1 MKYNQRFN
9 EQRAL
14 RFRQF
19 TRKRWALF
27 ACLGRVVTISV
38 LSVATLE
45 SASAATDDITTK
57 RPHPASPAEEELT
70 DVAVAED
77 DLIEKVDS
85 LAGIEV
91 TGSLAPLTTGQGV
104 RVVTVL
110 TREEI
115 LAAPVQSVNDL
126 LKLTAG
132 VDVRQRGPLG
142 AQTDVSIRGGTQEQV
157 AVLLNG
163 INICDPQ
170 TGHNTMDL
178 PCDVADIVRIEVLE
192 GPAGRVYGTSSLVGA
207 INVVTRQNEKGEV
220 RNERCDYTKGCV
232 RAEGGSFGYAQA
244 AASISH
250 FSSLTSHLSTSY
262 TRSDGYSRSRA
273 GHLNSDYEGVKAFY
287 QGSYAPPLGE
297 AGRGSLS
304 WHAGL
309 STRGFGS
316 NTFYSAKFDEQYEKT
331 TKLYTALQGDFRWL
345 MEEGRREKGDGA
357 ERELHLKPAV
367 YWNLSRDRFEL
378 TRGSEATVPF
388 NHHRTN
394 VVGLNVN
401 SWFDWAA
408 GRTALGAEF
417 RNEDIVS
424 TNLGEP
430 LQEPKGHYK
439 VGLNRSQLN
448 FHAEHNVMLR
458 QLTLSGGF
466 IAIRN
471 TQSEMPF
478 RLYPGI
484 DASLR
489 LGRHWKLFASYNESL
504 RMPTFTELY
513 YSVGGHKA
521 DKHLKPEEIR
531 AIEAGVKWSM
541 VDGQWSMVRSAL
553 PLGSSKNGQWS
564 KVNVQCK
571 LFYHR
576 CRNIIDWVMDTRE
589 AEPTWQS
596 VNHTR
601 VNTFGQEVT
610 INGQWSMVNGQLSY
624 CHLHQQKREADYLQS
639 QYSLEYLRHKLTG
652 RLQWHVNSHLSATL
666 CYRWQDRTGSY
677 TSTEG
682 KVKDYSPYSVVDGR
696 IAWKNGQTELYAEGN
711 NLTSTHYIDYGNV
724 PQPGCWLI
732 FGCKKTLNYKM

>member
-19 TRKRWALF
+19 TRKGWALF

-45 SASAATDDITTK
+45 SASAATTDITTK
-57 RPHPASPAEEELT
+57 RPHPASPAGEELT
-70 DVAVAED
+70 DVATAED

-110 TREEI
+110 TRDEI
-115 LAAPVQSVNDL
+115 QAAPVQSVNDL

-178 PCDVADIVRIEVLE
+178 PCNVADIVRIEVLE
-192 GPAGRVYGTSSLVGA
+192 GPAGRVYGTQSLMGA
-207 INVVTRQNEKGEV
+207 INIVTSLPTAAAQGQQDHV
-220 RNERCDYTKGCV
+220 QL
-232 RAEGGSFGYAQA
+232 ALEGGSFGYLSA
-244 AASISH
+244 AASISHISALAPSAHQGNHISH

-262 TRSDGYSRSRA
+262 TRSDGYSRSK
-273 GHLNSDYEGVKAFY
+273 GGQLNSDYSGVKAFY
-287 QGSYAPPLGE
+287 QGSSQ
-297 AGRGSLS
+297 AGDVRLN
-304 WHAGL
+304 WHAGI
-309 STRGFGS
+309 SDRGWGS

-331 TKLYTALQGDFRWL
+331 TKLYTALQG
-345 MEEGRREKGDGA
+345 ETTGR
-357 ERELHLKPAV
+357 LHLKPAL
-367 YWNLSRDRFEL
+367 YWNHSRDRFEL
-378 TRGSEATVPF
+378 IRGSEAKVPF

-401 SWFDWAA
+401 GWFDWLL

-430 LQEPKGHYK
+430 LDKPFSHYK
-439 VGLNRSQLN
+439 VGLNRSQLSI
-448 FHAEHNVMLR
+448 HAEHNIMLR
-458 QLTLSGGF
+458 QLTLSAGF

-471 TQSEMPF
+471 TGNEMDF
-478 RLYPGI
+478 KVYPGI

-489 LGRHWKLFASYNESL
+489 LNSHWKLFASYNESL

-521 DKHLKPEEIR
+521 DKYLKPEELR
-531 AIEAGVKWSM
+531 AVEGGVRFEHRAWS
-541 VDGQWSMVRSAL
+541 VEG
-553 PLGSSKNGQWS
+553 KT
-564 KVNVQCK
+564 
-571 LFYHR
+571 FYHH
-576 CRNIIDWVMDTRE
+576 CRNIIDWVMDTRD
-589 AEPTWQS
+589 ADPIWQS
-596 VNHTR
+596 VNLTK
-601 VNTFGQEVT
+601 VNTLGQELA
-610 INGQWSMVNGQLSY
+610 VNCRLSAVNWQIAY
-624 CHLHQQKREADYLQS
+624 THLHQHKDEQPHLQS
-639 QYSLEYLRHKLTG
+639 QYSLEYLRHKLAA
-652 RLQWHVNSHLSATL
+652 RLNWQLSRHLSTTL
-666 CYRWQDRTGSY
+666 CYRYQDRTGSY
-677 TSTEG
+677 TSTDG
-682 KVKDYSPYSVVDGR
+682 QVKDYRPYSVVDAR
-696 IAWKNGQTELYAEGN
+696 VAWKMTTTELYAEAN

-724 PQPGCWLI
+724 AQPGCWLTV
-732 FGCKKTLNYKM
+732 GCKKTLNYK

>member
-70 DVAVAED
+70 DVATAED

-178 PCDVADIVRIEVLE
+178 PCDGADIVRIEVLE

-220 RNERCDYTKGCV
+220 RNERCDYTKGYV

-297 AGRGSLS
+297 AGRGVLS

-345 MEEGRREKGDGA
+345 MEEGRREKGNGA

-430 LQEPKGHYK
+430 LQEPKDHYK
-439 VGLNRSQLN
+439 VGLNRSQLS

-489 LGRHWKLFASYNESL
+489 LGHHWKLFASYNESL

-521 DKHLKPEEIR
+521 DKHLKPEEMR
-531 AIEAGVKWSM
+531 AIEAGVK
-541 VDGQWSMVRSAL
+541 WSMVRSAL
-553 PLGSSKNGQWS
+553 PLGSSKNGQCS
-564 KVNVQCK
+564 MQTVLPPLAQH
-571 LFYHR
+571 HR
-576 CRNIIDWVMDTRE
+576 LGEGHARGGAHVAEREPHPREHLRTR
-589 AEPTWQS
+589 
-596 VNHTR
+596 
-601 VNTFGQEVT
+601 GD
-610 INGQWSMVNGQLSY
+610 GQWAMGNVLWSIILLSPAPA
-624 CHLHQQKREADYLQS
+624 EAG
-639 QYSLEYLRHKLTG
+639 G
-652 RLQWHVNSHLSATL
+652 RLPAVAILAGVPAPQADRPSAMAREQPPERDALLSLARPHGL
-666 CYRWQDRTGSY
+666 VHQHRGQG
-677 TSTEG
+677 EG
-682 KVKDYSPYSVVDGR
+682 
-696 IAWKNGQTELYAEGN
+696 L
-711 NLTSTHYIDYGNV
+711 
-724 PQPGCWLI
+724 
-732 FGCKKTLNYKM
+732 

>member
-19 TRKRWALF
+19 TRKGWALF

-45 SASAATDDITTK
+45 SASAATDDIATK
-57 RPHPASPAEEELT
+57 VERADEGEPDKEVTLG
-70 DVAVAED
+70 
-77 DLIEKVDS
+77 DLEI
-85 LAGIEV
+85 

-110 TREEI
+110 TRDEI
-115 LAAPVQSVNDL
+115 QAAPVQSVNDL
-126 LKLTAG
+126 LKLVTG
-132 VDVRQRGPLG
+132 VDVRQRGPIG
-142 AQTDVSIRGGTQEQV
+142 AQTDVGIRGGTQEQITI
-157 AVLLNG
+157 LLNG

-192 GPAGRVYGTSSLVGA
+192 GPAGRVYGTQSLMGA
-207 INVVTRQNEKGEV
+207 INIVTINRDTRLEMKD
-220 RNERCDYTKGCV
+220 ERYDYTKGHV
-232 RAEGGSFGYAQA
+232 RVEGGSFGYAQA

-250 FSSLTSHLSTSY
+250 FSALDPSAHQGNHISHFSSLTSHLSASY
-262 TRSDGYSRSRA
+262 TRSDGYSRSK
-273 GHLNSDYEGVKAFY
+273 GGQLNSDYSGVKAFY
-287 QGSYAPPLGE
+287 QGSSQ
-297 AGRGSLS
+297 AGDVRLN
-304 WHAGL
+304 WHAGI
-309 STRGFGS
+309 SDRGWGS

-331 TKLYTALQGDFRWL
+331 TKLYTALQG
-345 MEEGRREKGDGA
+345 ETTGQ
-357 ERELHLKPAV
+357 LHLKPAL
-367 YWNLSRDRFEL
+367 YWNHSRDRFEL
-378 TRGSEATVPF
+378 IRGSEAKVPF

-401 SWFDWAA
+401 GWFDWLL

-430 LQEPKGHYK
+430 LDKPFSHYK
-439 VGLNRSQLN
+439 VGLNRSQLS

-458 QLTLSGGF
+458 QLTLSAGF

-471 TQSEMPF
+471 TGNEMDF
-478 RLYPGI
+478 KVYPGI

-489 LGRHWKLFASYNESL
+489 LNSHWKLFASYNESL

-521 DKHLKPEEIR
+521 DKYLKPEELR
-531 AIEAGVKWSM
+531 AVEGGVRFEHRAWS
-541 VDGQWSMVRSAL
+541 VEG
-553 PLGSSKNGQWS
+553 KT
-564 KVNVQCK
+564 
-571 LFYHR
+571 FYHH
-576 CRNIIDWVMDTRE
+576 CRNIIDWVMDTRD
-589 AEPTWQS
+589 ADPVWQS
-596 VNHTR
+596 VNLTK
-601 VNTFGQEVT
+601 VNTLGQELA
-610 INGQWSMVNGQLSY
+610 VNCRLSAVNWQIAY
-624 CHLHQQKREADYLQS
+624 THLHQHKDEQPHLQS
-639 QYSLEYLRHKLTG
+639 QYSLEYLRHKLAA
-652 RLQWHVNSHLSATL
+652 RLNWQLSRHLSTTL
-666 CYRWQDRTGSY
+666 CYRYQDRTGSY

-682 KVKDYSPYSVVDGR
+682 QVKDYRPYSVVDAR
-696 IAWKNGQTELYAEGN
+696 VAWKMTTTELYAETH

-724 PQPGCWLI
+724 AQPGCWVVI
-732 FGCKKTLNYKM
+732 GCKKTLNYKM

>member
-19 TRKRWALF
+19 TRKGWALF

-45 SASAATDDITTK
+45 SASAATDDIATK
-57 RPHPASPAEEELT
+57 VERADEGEPDKEVTLG
-70 DVAVAED
+70 
-77 DLIEKVDS
+77 DLEI
-85 LAGIEV
+85 

-110 TREEI
+110 TRDEI
-115 LAAPVQSVNDL
+115 QAAPVQSVNDL
-126 LKLTAG
+126 LKLVTG
-132 VDVRQRGPLG
+132 VDVRQRGPIG
-142 AQTDVSIRGGTQEQV
+142 AQTDVGIRGGTQEQITI
-157 AVLLNG
+157 LLNG

-192 GPAGRVYGTSSLVGA
+192 GPAGRVYGTQSLMGA
-207 INVVTRQNEKGEV
+207 INVVTRRDKRLEMKD
-220 RNERCDYTKGCV
+220 ERYDYTKGHV
-232 RAEGGSFGYAQA
+232 RVEGGSFGYAQA

-250 FSSLTSHLSTSY
+250 FSALDPSAHQGNHISHFSSLTSHLSASY
-262 TRSDGYSRSRA
+262 TRSDGYSRSK
-273 GHLNSDYEGVKAFY
+273 GGQLNSDYSGVKAFY
-287 QGSYAPPLGE
+287 QGSSQ
-297 AGRGSLS
+297 AGDVRLN
-304 WHAGL
+304 WHAGI
-309 STRGFGS
+309 SDRGWGS

-331 TKLYTALQGDFRWL
+331 TKLYTALQG
-345 MEEGRREKGDGA
+345 ETTGQ
-357 ERELHLKPAV
+357 LHLKPAL
-367 YWNLSRDRFEL
+367 YWNHSRDRFEL
-378 TRGSEATVPF
+378 IRGSEAKVPF

-401 SWFDWAA
+401 GWFDWLL

-430 LQEPKGHYK
+430 LDKPFSHYK
-439 VGLNRSQLN
+439 VGLNRSQLS

-458 QLTLSGGF
+458 QLTLSAGF

-471 TQSEMPF
+471 TGNEMDF
-478 RLYPGI
+478 KVYPGI

-489 LGRHWKLFASYNESL
+489 LNSHWKLFASYNESL

-521 DKHLKPEEIR
+521 DKYLKPEELR
-531 AIEAGVKWSM
+531 AVEGGVRFEHRAWS
-541 VDGQWSMVRSAL
+541 VEG
-553 PLGSSKNGQWS
+553 KT
-564 KVNVQCK
+564 
-571 LFYHR
+571 FYHH
-576 CRNIIDWVMDTRE
+576 CRNIIDWVMDTRD
-589 AEPTWQS
+589 ADPVWQS
-596 VNHTR
+596 VNLTK
-601 VNTFGQEVT
+601 VNTLGQELA
-610 INGQWSMVNGQLSY
+610 VNCRLSAVNWQIAY
-624 CHLHQQKREADYLQS
+624 THLHQHKDEQPHLQS
-639 QYSLEYLRHKLTG
+639 QYSLEYLRHKLAA
-652 RLQWHVNSHLSATL
+652 RLNWQLSRHLSTTL
-666 CYRWQDRTGSY
+666 CYRYQDRTGSY

-682 KVKDYSPYSVVDGR
+682 QVKDYRPYSVVDAR
-696 IAWKNGQTELYAEGN
+696 VAWKMTTTELYAETH

-724 PQPGCWLI
+724 AQPGCWVVI
-732 FGCKKTLNYKM
+732 GCKKTLNYKM

>member
-14 RFRQF
+14 RFHHF
-19 TRKRWALF
+19 TRKGWALF

-45 SASAATDDITTK
+45 SASAATTDITTK
-57 RPHPASPAEEELT
+57 RPHPASPAGEELT
-70 DVAVAED
+70 DVATAED

-110 TREEI
+110 TRDEI
-115 LAAPVQSVNDL
+115 QAAPVQSVNDL

-178 PCDVADIVRIEVLE
+178 PCNVADIVRIEVLE
-192 GPAGRVYGTSSLVGA
+192 GPAGRVYGTQSLMGA
-207 INVVTRQNEKGEV
+207 INIVTSLPTAAAQGQQDHV
-220 RNERCDYTKGCV
+220 QL
-232 RAEGGSFGYAQA
+232 ALEGGSFGYLSA
-244 AASISH
+244 AASISHISALAPSAHQGNHISH

-262 TRSDGYSRSRA
+262 TRSDGYSRSK
-273 GHLNSDYEGVKAFY
+273 GGQLNSDYSGVKAFY
-287 QGSYAPPLGE
+287 QGSSQ
-297 AGRGSLS
+297 AGDVRLN
-304 WHAGL
+304 WHAGI
-309 STRGFGS
+309 SDRGWGS

-331 TKLYTALQGDFRWL
+331 TKLYTALQG
-345 MEEGRREKGDGA
+345 ETTGR
-357 ERELHLKPAV
+357 LHLKPAL
-367 YWNLSRDRFEL
+367 YWNHSRDRFEL
-378 TRGSEATVPF
+378 IRGSEAKVPF

-430 LQEPKGHYK
+430 LDKPFSHYK
-439 VGLNRSQLN
+439 VGLNRSQLSI
-448 FHAEHNVMLR
+448 HAEHNIMLR
-458 QLTLSGGF
+458 QLTLSAGF

-471 TQSEMPF
+471 TGNEMDF
-478 RLYPGI
+478 KVYPGI

-489 LGRHWKLFASYNESL
+489 LNSHWKLFASYNESL

-521 DKHLKPEEIR
+521 DKYLKPEELR
-531 AIEAGVKWSM
+531 AVEGGVRFEHRAWS
-541 VDGQWSMVRSAL
+541 VEG
-553 PLGSSKNGQWS
+553 KT
-564 KVNVQCK
+564 
-571 LFYHR
+571 FYHH
-576 CRNIIDWVMDTRE
+576 CRNIIDWVMDTRD
-589 AEPTWQS
+589 ADPVWQS
-596 VNHTR
+596 VNLTK
-601 VNTFGQEVT
+601 VNTLGQELA
-610 INGQWSMVNGQLSY
+610 VNCRLSAVNWQIAY
-624 CHLHQQKREADYLQS
+624 THLHQHKDEQPHLQS
-639 QYSLEYLRHKLTG
+639 QYSLEYLRHKLAA
-652 RLQWHVNSHLSATL
+652 RLNWQLSRHLSTTL
-666 CYRWQDRTGSY
+666 CYRYQDRTGSY
-677 TSTEG
+677 TSTDG
-682 KVKDYSPYSVVDGR
+682 QVKDYRPYSVVDAR
-696 IAWKNGQTELYAEGN
+696 VAWKMTTTELYAEAN

-724 PQPGCWLI
+724 AQPGCWLTV
-732 FGCKKTLNYKM
+732 GCKKTLNYK

>member
-19 TRKRWALF
+19 TRKGWALF

-45 SASAATDDITTK
+45 SASAATDDIATK
-57 RPHPASPAEEELT
+57 VERADEGEPDKEVTLG
-70 DVAVAED
+70 
-77 DLIEKVDS
+77 DLEI
-85 LAGIEV
+85 

-110 TREEI
+110 TRDEI
-115 LAAPVQSVNDL
+115 QAAPVQSVNDL
-126 LKLTAG
+126 LKLVTG
-132 VDVRQRGPLG
+132 VDVRQRGPIG
-142 AQTDVSIRGGTQEQV
+142 AQTDVGIRGGTQEQITI
-157 AVLLNG
+157 LLNG

-192 GPAGRVYGTSSLVGA
+192 GPAGRVYGTQSLMGA
-207 INVVTRQNEKGEV
+207 INVVTRRDKRLEMKD
-220 RNERCDYTKGCV
+220 ERYDYTKGHV
-232 RAEGGSFGYAQA
+232 RVEGGSFGYAQA

-250 FSSLTSHLSTSY
+250 FSALDPSAHQGNHISHFSSLTSHLSASY
-262 TRSDGYSRSRA
+262 TRSDGYSRSK
-273 GHLNSDYEGVKAFY
+273 GGQLNSDYSGVKAFY
-287 QGSYAPPLGE
+287 QGSSQ
-297 AGRGSLS
+297 AGDVRLN
-304 WHAGL
+304 WHAGI
-309 STRGFGS
+309 SDRGWGS

-331 TKLYTALQGDFRWL
+331 TKLYTALQG
-345 MEEGRREKGDGA
+345 ETTGR
-357 ERELHLKPAV
+357 LHLKPAL
-367 YWNLSRDRFEL
+367 YWNHSRDRFEL
-378 TRGSEATVPF
+378 IRGSEAKVPF

-401 SWFDWAA
+401 GWFDWLL

-430 LQEPKGHYK
+430 LDKPFSHYK
-439 VGLNRSQLN
+439 VGLNRSQLS

-458 QLTLSGGF
+458 QLTLSAGF

-471 TQSEMPF
+471 TGNEMDF
-478 RLYPGI
+478 KVYPGI

-489 LGRHWKLFASYNESL
+489 LNSHWKLFASYNESL

-521 DKHLKPEEIR
+521 DKYLKPEELR
-531 AIEAGVKWSM
+531 AVEGGVRFEHRAWS
-541 VDGQWSMVRSAL
+541 VEG
-553 PLGSSKNGQWS
+553 KT
-564 KVNVQCK
+564 
-571 LFYHR
+571 FYHH
-576 CRNIIDWVMDTRE
+576 CRNIIDWVMDTRD
-589 AEPTWQS
+589 ADPVWQS
-596 VNHTR
+596 VNLTK
-601 VNTFGQEVT
+601 VNTLGQELA
-610 INGQWSMVNGQLSY
+610 VNCRLSAVNWQIAY
-624 CHLHQQKREADYLQS
+624 THLHQHKDEQPHLQS
-639 QYSLEYLRHKLTG
+639 QYSLEYLRHKLAA
-652 RLQWHVNSHLSATL
+652 RLNWQLSRHLSTTL
-666 CYRWQDRTGSY
+666 CYRYQDRTGSY

-682 KVKDYSPYSVVDGR
+682 QVKDYRPYSVVDAR
-696 IAWKNGQTELYAEGN
+696 VAWKMTTTELYAETH

-724 PQPGCWLI
+724 AQPGCWVVI
-732 FGCKKTLNYKM
+732 GCKKTLNYKM